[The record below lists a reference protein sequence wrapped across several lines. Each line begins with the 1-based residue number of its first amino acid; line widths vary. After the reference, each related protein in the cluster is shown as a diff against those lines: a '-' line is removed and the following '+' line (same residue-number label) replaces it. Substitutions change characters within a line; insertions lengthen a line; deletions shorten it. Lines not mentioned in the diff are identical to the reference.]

1 MKKLCLD
8 YFTHYDKLMK
18 KPTMLNA
25 SRARKAC
32 VELKRV
38 AHARGV
44 ELLELYAPTRN
55 GEKMPPYGKQ
65 KEKQDESL
73 QKKRWNQSQETT
85 YEIRFKAWWFLQKEK
100 EIEIDGKTN
109 RTVAGPPDPATGETI
124 RPVEEA
130 DTQTAQIKA
139 VPGEHHDVGQTD
151 HRGHLPDAVA
161 LDHIPI
167 FVQHKIINQHH

>member
-1 MKKLCLD
+1 MGLRKLYREPVETARHVQMKRLCLD

-65 KEKQDESL
+65 KEQ
-73 QKKRWNQSQETT
+73 NN
-85 YEIRFKAWWFLQKEK
+85 
-100 EIEIDGKTN
+100 G
-109 RTVAGPPDPATGETI
+109 
-124 RPVEEA
+124 
-130 DTQTAQIKA
+130 
-139 VPGEHHDVGQTD
+139 
-151 HRGHLPDAVA
+151 
-161 LDHIPI
+161 
-167 FVQHKIINQHH
+167 